1 MRKGMEK
8 LLIRKD
14 DTVMV
19 VAGKEKG
26 KSGKVIRVIRKK
38 DAVVIDRLN
47 FVKRHLKAGASH
59 GKGGIME
66 KEAPIH
72 ISNIQLLCK
81 KCNLPTRIGK
91 KSLED
96 GRRMRVCRK
105 CGEAIDE

>member
-1 MRKGMEK
+1 VRKGMEK
-8 LLIRKD
+8 LLIRKNY
-14 DTVMV
+14 TVMV

-38 DAVVIDRLN
+38 DAIVIDRLN

-91 KSLED
+91 KALED

>member
-1 MRKGMEK
+1 VRKGMEK
-8 LLIRKD
+8 LLIKKD

-26 KSGKVIRVIRKK
+26 KSGKVIRIIRKK
-38 DAVVIDRLN
+38 DAIVIDRLN
-47 FVKRHLKAGASH
+47 FVKRHLKAGGSH

-91 KSLED
+91 KTLED

>member
-1 MRKGMEK
+1 VKKGMEK
-8 LLIRKD
+8 LLIKKD

-26 KSGKVIRVIRKK
+26 KSGKVIRIIRKK
-38 DAVVIDRLN
+38 DAIVIDRLN

-91 KSLED
+91 KTLED

>member
-1 MRKGMEK
+1 VKKGMEK
-8 LLIRKD
+8 LLIKKD

-26 KSGKVIRVIRKK
+26 KSGKVIRIIRKK
-38 DAVVIDRLN
+38 DAIVIDRLN

-91 KSLED
+91 KALED